1 MSKQTNSYGVGFFGL
16 LAILF
21 VGLKL
26 GEVGVVATWPWWW
39 VLSPLWLPWVVVI
52 AVATLI
58 YAVRELWRVVR

>member
-26 GEVGVVATWPWWW
+26 GEVGVVAEWGWWI

-52 AVATLI
+52 AVAVLI
-58 YAVRELWRVVR
+58 YAVLKLWRAVR

>member
-1 MSKQTNSYGVGFFGL
+1 MSEQTNSYGVTFFEL
-16 LAILF
+16 LTILF

-26 GEVGVVATWPWWW
+26 GEVGVVATWSWWW

-52 AVATLI
+52 ALATLI

>member
-1 MSKQTNSYGVGFFGL
+1 MSKQANSYGVGFFGL

-26 GEVGVVATWPWWW
+26 GEVGVVATWSWWW

-52 AVATLI
+52 AVAILI
-58 YAVRELWRVVR
+58 YAAQELWRVVR